1 MNQIGNLFAEPVAAT
16 HFSFLRGASPGPHM
30 VLTALLLGYAG
41 IGIAD
46 RNTVAG
52 VVRAWAAL
60 RQLREEGL
68 PAPDKVREGG
78 SPGEYVWVENAD
90 FAALPFTSDQMKA
103 MAERFKLATGARLVF
118 VDGTPDIVVY
128 PANRDGWGRLC
139 RLLSHSNRKEGVK
152 KGDCRLVL
160 DDLLNDARDL
170 LLIPMPGHRLDDL
183 PALLAR
189 LDEAAPG
196 AVWLGAT
203 MHRRGDDRRR
213 LARLKSIAAATRTP
227 LIATNDALYDSIGQ
241 RDLQDVLTCIREGVT
256 IERAGRRLEANA
268 ERHLKLP
275 QEMARLFR
283 DAPEAIAETQALFS
297 RVEFD
302 LGQLKYEYPDEPVP
316 PGWKDQDWLEELVR
330 RCCLIRYPDGVP
342 EKVQGLLK
350 KELDLIAKLEYA
362 RYFLTIRQIVE
373 FAESRGIL
381 CQGRGSAANSAVC
394 YVLGITAVDPAE
406 NDVLFERFISTER
419 KEPPDI
425 DVDFEHERREEVI
438 QWIYEFYGRER
449 AGIAATVIHYRPRSA
464 IREVG
469 KVLGLTE
476 DVTARIA
483 DTNWG
488 SWGSEIGDNRV
499 RQAGLD
505 PKNPTIRRA
514 VDFAIRLLGYPRH
527 LSQHVGGF
535 VLSRGRLDETVP
547 IGNAAMEDRTFIEWD
562 RDDIDAVGL
571 MKVDVLALGMLTCIR
586 KAFDLLRE
594 HEGIDWGLADVPKEN
609 DATYDMLCEGKSL
622 GVFQVESRAQMNML
636 PRLKPNKF
644 YDLVI
649 QVAIVRPGPIQGN
662 MVHPYLKRR
671 AGIEKVTFPAP
682 SPEHGPEDELHHVL
696 EKTEGVPLF
705 QEQAMRLAMVAA
717 KFSDIEANGLRKA
730 MATFRNAGT
739 IGDYE
744 AMMVERMVARGYE
757 RDFAQRCFEQ
767 IKGFGSYGFPESH
780 AASFAKLVYISSYL
794 KRWHPAAFAAA
805 LLNAQPM
812 GFYAPAQIVREA
824 EENGGVEPRPVD
836 VNVSGWDN
844 GLEAVGHFEE
854 NGSVIPGDRRET
866 RDPCRSISE
875 RSAENPLP
883 EGEGR
888 VRGRPLD
895 DVARPHRCDAAGAH
909 LAGRTASTS
918 PLPLSLQ
925 ERGSRAFSSE
935 VDTGSRE
942 ENALKQRP
950 RAIPR
955 FEELR
960 NCSTGVSAG
969 KGSDEPK
976 QKHPF
981 ALRLGFRQ
989 IDGFKE
995 DWGKAI
1001 AKARDAG
1008 GPYRDVE
1015 ELMRR
1020 AGLPARALRLL
1031 ADADA
1036 FRSLGLDRREALW
1049 AVRRLPDDAALPLF
1063 QAAQARE
1070 LGREPAMALPAMPL
1084 SEHIVADYQTV
1095 RLSLKGHPMQLLRP
1109 RFRREGVLSC
1119 AETEGRADA
1128 AFVRTAGIVLVR
1140 QRPGNGNAIFVTLED
1155 ETGIANVVIWARLF
1169 ERFRREV
1176 MGARLM
1182 LVEGRVQKSPEGVVH
1197 LMAQR
1202 ILDRSPD
1209 LLSLSDTHRAEVP
1222 LPVDELKNPPL
1233 PRHRHP
1239 RNVRI
1244 LPKSRDFH

>member
-1 MNQIGNLFAEPVAAT
+1 MNQIASSFAEPVAAT
-16 HFSFLRGASPGPHM
+16 NFSFLRGAAPGPNM

-60 RQLREEGL
+60 RQLREDGL
-68 PAPDKVREGG
+68 PAPEKIREGG
-78 SPGEYVWVENAD
+78 SPGEYVWIENPD
-90 FAALPFTSDQMKA
+90 FAGLLFKPEQMKVTA
-103 MAERFKLATGARLVF
+103 DRFKLATGTRLVF
-118 VDGTPDIVVY
+118 ADGTPDIIVY
-128 PANRDGWGRLC
+128 PANREGWGRLC
-139 RLLSHSNRKEGVK
+139 RLLSQGNLRAE
-152 KGDCRLVL
+152 KGECILHL
-160 DDLLNDARDL
+160 GDLLNDARDL
-170 LLIPMPGHRLDDL
+170 LLILMPSRNLDGL

-196 AVWLGAT
+196 AIWLGAT

-213 LARLKSIAAATRTP
+213 LVRLKVIAAATRTP
-227 LIATNDALYDSIGQ
+227 LIATNDALYDSIEQ

-283 DAPEAIAETQALFS
+283 DAPEAIAETQHLFS

-302 LGQLKYEYPDEPVP
+302 LGQLKYEYPEEPVP
-316 PGWKDQDWLEELVR
+316 PGWKDQDWLAELVR
-330 RCCLIRYPDGVP
+330 RRSLIRYPDGVP
-342 EKVQGLLK
+342 DKVEKLLV
-350 KELDLIAKLEYA
+350 KELALIEKLEYA

-373 FAESRGIL
+373 FAESEGIL

-394 YVLGITAVDPAE
+394 YVLGITAVDPTD
-406 NDVLFERFISTER
+406 NDVLFERFISEQR
-419 KEPPDI
+419 REPPDI
-425 DVDFEHERREEVI
+425 DVDFEHQRREEVI
-438 QWIYEFYGRER
+438 QWIYEKYGRHR
-449 AGIAATVIHYRPRSA
+449 AGIAATVIRYRPRSA

-476 DVTARIA
+476 DITARIA
-483 DTNWG
+483 DTQWG
-488 SWGSEIGDNRV
+488 SWGTEIGDDRV

-505 PKNPTIRRA
+505 PTNPSIRRA
-514 VDFAIRLLGYPRH
+514 VGFAIRLLGFPRH

-547 IGNAAMEDRTFIEWD
+547 IGNAAMKDRTFIEWD
-562 RDDIDAVGL
+562 RDDIDELKL

-586 KAFDLLRE
+586 KAFDLI
-594 HEGIDWGLADVPKEN
+594 EGYGDLIKGYEKKRYELADFTDGDEG
-609 DATYDMLCEGKSL
+609 TYDMLCEGKSL

-636 PRLKPNKF
+636 PRLKPRKF

-649 QVAIVRPGPIQGN
+649 QVAIVRPGPIQGD

-671 AGIEKVTFPAP
+671 AGLEEVSYPSP
-682 SPEHGPEDELHHVL
+682 SPEHGLPDELYPVL
-696 EKTEGVPLF
+696 EKTFGVPLF

-717 KFSDIEANGLRKA
+717 KFTDPEANGLRKA
-730 MATFRNAGT
+730 MATFRNDGT
-739 IGDYE
+739 IHHFQD
-744 AMMVERMVARGYE
+744 MMVERMVARGYE
-757 RDFAQRCFEQ
+757 RDFAQRCFDQ

-794 KRWHPAAFAAA
+794 KKHHPAAFACA
-805 LLNAQPM
+805 LLNSQPM

-824 EENGGVEPRPVD
+824 QENGGVEPRPVD
-836 VNVSGWDN
+836 VNASGWDN
-844 GLEAVGHFEE
+844 GLEPLEE
-854 NGSVIPGDRRET
+854 LNIVIPGDRRET
-866 RDPCRSISE
+866 RDPCLSVSDEGSDMDPGSSLRFARDDVQHSSNFRSPHPEEPRSGVSKDGPE
-875 RSAENPLP
+875 RSSASRTILRDAPAALLRMRAEK
-883 EGEGR
+883 
-888 VRGRPLD
+888 
-895 DVARPHRCDAAGAH
+895 
-909 LAGRTASTS
+909 
-918 PLPLSLQ
+918 
-925 ERGSRAFSSE
+925 
-935 VDTGSRE
+935 E
-942 ENALKQRP
+942 ETK
-950 RAIPR
+950 
-955 FEELR
+955 
-960 NCSTGVSAG
+960 
-969 KGSDEPK
+969 
-976 QKHPF
+976 KHPF

-995 DWGKAI
+995 EWGLAI
-1001 AKARDAG
+1001 VQAREAG
-1008 GPYRDVE
+1008 GIYRDVE

-1020 AGLPARALRLL
+1020 AGLPARAMRLL

-1049 AVRRLPDDAALPLF
+1049 AVRRLPDDPALPLF
-1063 QAAQARE
+1063 AAAQARE

-1084 SEHIVADYQTV
+1084 AEHIVTDYQTV

-1109 RFRREGVLSC
+1109 RFRREGILSC
-1119 AETEGRADA
+1119 AETEAKPDA
-1128 AFVRTAGIVLVR
+1128 AFVRTAGVVLVR
-1140 QRPGNGNAIFVTLED
+1140 QRPGNGRAIFVTLED
-1155 ETGIANVVIWARLF
+1155 ETGITNVVIWARLF

-1182 LVEGRVQKSPEGVVH
+1182 LVEGRVQKSVEGVTH

-1202 ILDRSPD
+1202 IFDRSAD
-1209 LLSLSDTHRAEVP
+1209 LLSLSDTHRAEMP
-1222 LPVDELKNPPL
+1222 PPCVDELKNPPL

>member
-1 MNQIGNLFAEPVAAT
+1 MNQIVSPFAEPVAAT

-30 VLTALLLGYAG
+30 VLTALLLGYSG

-60 RQLREEGL
+60 RELRETGK
-68 PAPDKVREGG
+68 PAPDKIREGG
-78 SPGEYVWVENAD
+78 GPGEYIWVENPAFAD
-90 FAALPFTSDQMKA
+90 LPFKPDALLA
-103 MAERFKLATGARLVF
+103 MAKDFKLATGTRLVF
-118 VDGTPDIVVY
+118 ADGTPDIVVY
-128 PANRDGWGRLC
+128 PANRAGWGRLC
-139 RLLSHSNRKEGVK
+139 RLLSHGNLKEDVK
-152 KGDCRLVL
+152 KGECRLVL

-170 LLIPMPGHRLDDL
+170 LLILMPARRLDGL
-183 PALLAR
+183 PGLLAR
-189 LDEAAPG
+189 LEDAAPG

-213 LARLKSIAAATRTP
+213 LARLKAIADATRTP

-241 RDLQDVLTCIREGVT
+241 RDLQDVLTCIREGTT
-256 IERAGRRLEANA
+256 IERAGRLLESNA

-297 RVEFD
+297 RIEFD
-302 LGQLKYEYPDEPVP
+302 LGQLKYEYPDEPIP
-316 PGWKDQDWLEELVR
+316 PGWNDQDWLVELVR
-330 RCCLIRYPDGVP
+330 RCCLIRYPDGVSD
-342 EKVQGLLK
+342 KVQGLLA
-350 KELDLIAKLEYA
+350 KELDLIGKLEYA

-373 FAESRGIL
+373 FAESKGIL

-394 YVLGITAVDPAE
+394 YVLGITAVDPEE

-438 QWIYEFYGRER
+438 QWIYEFYGRHR

-464 IREVG
+464 IREAG

-488 SWGSEIGDNRV
+488 SWGSEIGDARV

-505 PKNPTIRRA
+505 PTNPTIRRA
-514 VDFAIRLLGYPRH
+514 VDFATRLLGYPRH

-547 IGNAAMEDRTFIEWD
+547 IGNAAMKDRTFIEWD
-562 RDDIDAVGL
+562 RDDIDALQL

-594 HEGIDWGLADVPKEN
+594 HASIDWRLADVPTKDE
-609 DATYDMLCEGKSL
+609 ATYDMLCEGKSL

-636 PRLKPNKF
+636 PRLKPREF

-649 QVAIVRPGPIQGN
+649 QVAIVRPGPIQGD
-662 MVHPYLKRR
+662 MVHPYLRR
-671 AGIEKVTFPAP
+671 RSGLEDVDYPSP
-682 SPEHGPEDELHHVL
+682 SPEHGDKNELYEVL
-696 EKTEGVPLF
+696 RKTFGVPLF

-730 MATFRNAGT
+730 MATFRNDGT
-739 IGDYE
+739 IGNYE
-744 AMMVERMVARGYE
+744 SLMVERMVARGYE
-757 RDFAQRCFEQ
+757 RDFAQRCFDQ

-794 KRWHPAAFAAA
+794 KKHHPAAFACA
-805 LLNAQPM
+805 LLNSQPM

-824 EENGGVEPRPVD
+824 QENGGVEPRPVD
-836 VNVSGWDN
+836 VNLSAWDN
-844 GLEAVGHFEE
+844 GLEAVEA
-854 NGSVIPGDRRET
+854 V
-866 RDPCRSISE
+866 
-875 RSAENPLP
+875 
-883 EGEGR
+883 
-888 VRGRPLD
+888 
-895 DVARPHRCDAAGAH
+895 
-909 LAGRTASTS
+909 
-918 PLPLSLQ
+918 
-925 ERGSRAFSSE
+925 
-935 VDTGSRE
+935 
-942 ENALKQRP
+942 
-950 RAIPR
+950 
-955 FEELR
+955 
-960 NCSTGVSAG
+960 
-969 KGSDEPK
+969 EPM
-976 QKHPF
+976 QKHSL

-989 IDGFKE
+989 IDGFRE
-995 DWGKAI
+995 AWGLAI
-1001 AKARDAG
+1001 AQKRDEG

-1020 AGLPARALRLL
+1020 AGLPARAMRLL
-1031 ADADA
+1031 ADADT

-1049 AVRRLPDDAALPLF
+1049 AVRRLPDDPVLPLF

-1070 LGREPAMALPAMPL
+1070 LGSERSMALPTMPL
-1084 SEHIVADYQTV
+1084 AEHIVADYQTV

-1109 RFRREGVLSC
+1109 RFRRERILSC
-1119 AETEGRADA
+1119 AETEAKPDA

-1155 ETGIANVVIWARLF
+1155 ETGITNVVIWARLF

-1182 LVEGRVQKSPEGVVH
+1182 LVEGRVQKSVEGVTH

-1202 ILDRSPD
+1202 IIDRSAD

-1222 LPVDELKNPPL
+1222 MSIDELTNPPRQR
-1233 PRHRHP
+1233 PSHP
-1239 RNVRI
+1239 RDVRV

>member
-1 MNQIGNLFAEPVAAT
+1 MNQIANAFAEPVAAS

-30 VLTALLLGYAG
+30 VLTALLLGYSG

-60 RQLREEGL
+60 KQLREDGL
-68 PAPDKVREGG
+68 PAPDKVRQGG
-78 SPGEYVWVENAD
+78 SPGEYIWVENPD
-90 FAALPFTSDQMKA
+90 FADHPIEPEPMKA
-103 MAERFKLATGARLVF
+103 MAKKFKLATGTRLVF
-118 VDGTPDIVVY
+118 ADGTPDIVVY

-139 RLLSHSNRKEGVK
+139 RLLSYGNLKDGVK
-152 KGDCRLVL
+152 KGECHLVL

-170 LLIPMPGHRLDDL
+170 LLILMPARSLDGL
-183 PALLAR
+183 PALLAK
-189 LDEAAPG
+189 LDNAAPG
-196 AVWLGAT
+196 AIWLAAS

-213 LARLKSIAAATRTP
+213 LARLKAIAAATRTP
-227 LIATNDALYDSIGQ
+227 LIATNDALYDSIAQ
-241 RDLQDVLTCIREGVT
+241 RDLQDVLSCIREGTT
-256 IERAGRRLEANA
+256 IERAGRLLESNA

-297 RVEFD
+297 RIEFD
-302 LGQLKYEYPDEPVP
+302 LGELEYEYPDEPIP
-316 PGWKDQDWLEELVR
+316 PGWKDQDWLEELVHQR
-330 RCCLIRYPDGVP
+330 SLISYPEGVP
-342 EKVQGLLK
+342 AKVEGLLT
-350 KELDLIAKLEYA
+350 KELALIKKLKYA

-373 FAESRGIL
+373 FADSRGIL

-394 YVLGITAVDPAE
+394 YVLGITAVDPAD

-438 QWIYEFYGRER
+438 QWIYEKYGRHR

-464 IREVG
+464 IREAG

-488 SWGSEIGDNRV
+488 SWGSEIGDARV

-505 PKNPTIRRA
+505 PTNPTIRRA
-514 VDFAIRLLGYPRH
+514 VDFASRLLGYPRH

-562 RDDIDAVGL
+562 RDDIDELRL

-586 KAFDLLRE
+586 KAFDLIRE
-594 HEGIDWGLADVPKEN
+594 NGGKDYALADFKDGDE
-609 DATYDMLCEGKSL
+609 ATYDMLCEGKSL

-636 PRLKPNKF
+636 PRLRPREF

-671 AGIEKVTFPAP
+671 AGIEKVVFPKPAP
-682 SPEHGPEDELHHVL
+682 PHDPNELHEVL
-696 EKTEGVPLF
+696 NKTLGVPLF
-705 QEQAMRLAMVAA
+705 QEQAMKLAMVAA
-717 KFSDIEANGLRKA
+717 EFSDIEANGLRKA

-739 IGDYE
+739 IHHFQDK
-744 AMMVERMVARGYE
+744 MVERMVARGYE
-757 RDFAQRCFEQ
+757 RDFAQRCFDQ
-767 IKGFGSYGFPESH
+767 IRGFGSYGFPESH
-780 AASFAKLVYISSYL
+780 AASFAKLVYISSFL
-794 KRWHPAAFAAA
+794 KKHYPAAFAAA
-805 LLNAQPM
+805 LLNSQPM

-824 EENGGVEPRPVD
+824 EENGGVEPRPAD
-836 VNVSGWDN
+836 VNSSFSDN
-844 GLEAVGHFEE
+844 SLEAV
-854 NGSVIPGDRRET
+854 
-866 RDPCRSISE
+866 SE
-875 RSAENPLP
+875 SSSYH
-883 EGEGR
+883 
-888 VRGRPLD
+888 D
-895 DVARPHRCDAAGAH
+895 RPH
-909 LAGRTASTS
+909 
-918 PLPLSLQ
+918 Q
-925 ERGSRAFSSE
+925 ESKR
-935 VDTGSRE
+935 D
-942 ENALKQRP
+942 
-950 RAIPR
+950 
-955 FEELR
+955 
-960 NCSTGVSAG
+960 
-969 KGSDEPK
+969 
-976 QKHPF
+976 PF

-989 IDGFKE
+989 IDGFKD
-995 DWGKAI
+995 DWGNAI
-1001 AKARDAG
+1001 SKERETGD
-1008 GPYRDVE
+1008 PYRDVE

-1020 AGLPARALRLL
+1020 ANLPARAMRLL

-1049 AVRRLPDDAALPLF
+1049 AVRRLPDDPALPLF
-1063 QAAQARE
+1063 QVAQARE
-1070 LGREPAMALPAMPL
+1070 LGSERSMALPVMPL
-1084 SEHIVADYQTV
+1084 AEHIVADYQTV

-1109 RFRREGVLSC
+1109 RFRHEGVLSC
-1119 AETEGRADA
+1119 AETEAKPDA

-1140 QRPGNGNAIFVTLED
+1140 QRPGKGNAIFVTLED
-1155 ETGIANVVIWARLF
+1155 ETGITNVVIWARLF

-1182 LVEGRVQKSPEGVVH
+1182 LVEGRVQKSVEGVTH

-1202 ILDRSPD
+1202 IADRSVD

-1222 LPVDELKNPPL
+1222 MPIDELKNPPL

>member
-1 MNQIGNLFAEPVAAT
+1 MNQIASPFAEPVAAT
-16 HFSFLRGASPGPHM
+16 NFSFLRGASPGPNM
-30 VLTALLLGYAG
+30 VLTALLLGYSG

-60 RQLREEGL
+60 RQLREHGL
-68 PAPDKVREGG
+68 PAPEKIREGG
-78 SPGEYVWVENAD
+78 SPGEYIWVENPEFTD
-90 FAALPFTSDQMKA
+90 LPFKPEQMQA
-103 MAERFKLATGARLVF
+103 MAERFKLATGTRLVF
-118 VDGTPDIVVY
+118 ADGTPDIVVY
-128 PANRDGWGRLC
+128 PANRTGWGRLC
-139 RLLSHSNRKEGVK
+139 RLLSHGNLKESVK
-152 KGDCRLVL
+152 KGECQLVL

-170 LLIPMPGHRLDDL
+170 LLILMPGQRLDGLAELLVRLDD
-183 PALLAR
+183 
-189 LDEAAPG
+189 AAPG
-196 AVWLGAT
+196 AVWLGAS

-213 LARLKSIAAATRTP
+213 LARLKAIAAATRTP
-227 LIATNDALYDSIGQ
+227 LIATNDALYDAIAQ

-256 IERAGRRLEANA
+256 IERAGRLLEVNA

-316 PGWKDQDWLEELVR
+316 PGWKDQDWLVELVR
-330 RCCLIRYPDGVP
+330 RRSLIRYPEGVP
-342 EKVQGLLK
+342 EKVEKLLA
-350 KELDLIAKLEYA
+350 KELGLIEKLEYA

-373 FAESRGIL
+373 FADSKGIL

-394 YVLGITAVDPAE
+394 YVLGITAVDPAD

-419 KEPPDI
+419 REPPDI

-483 DTNWG
+483 DTQWG
-488 SWGSEIGDNRV
+488 SWGTEIGDARI

-505 PKNPTIRRA
+505 PSNPTIRRA

-547 IGNAAMEDRTFIEWD
+547 IGNAAMDKRTFIEWD
-562 RDDIDAVGL
+562 RDDIDELQL

-586 KAFDLLRE
+586 KAFDLIRARGGE
-594 HEGIDWGLADVPKEN
+594 DYALADFTDGDK
-609 DATYDMLCEGKSL
+609 ATYDMLCEGKSL

-636 PRLKPNKF
+636 PRLRPRRF

-671 AGIEKVTFPAP
+671 AGLEEVTYPSP
-682 SPEHGPEDELHHVL
+682 SPEHGPANELYEVL
-696 EKTEGVPLF
+696 KKTCGVPLF

-717 KFSDIEANGLRKA
+717 EFSDIEANGLRKA
-730 MATFRNAGT
+730 MATFRNDGT
-739 IGDYE
+739 IGNYE
-744 AMMVERMVARGYE
+744 DLMVGRMIARGYQ
-757 RDFAQRCFEQ
+757 RDFAQRCFDQ

-794 KRWHPAAFAAA
+794 KRWYPAAFACA
-805 LLNAQPM
+805 LLNSQPM

-824 EENGGVEPRPVD
+824 EENGGVEPRASD
-836 VNVSGWDN
+836 VNFSCWDN
-844 GLEAVGHFEE
+844 GLEGV
-854 NGSVIPGDRRET
+854 
-866 RDPCRSISE
+866 SE
-875 RSAENPLP
+875 
-883 EGEGR
+883 
-888 VRGRPLD
+888 
-895 DVARPHRCDAAGAH
+895 
-909 LAGRTASTS
+909 
-918 PLPLSLQ
+918 
-925 ERGSRAFSSE
+925 SSSYH
-935 VDTGSRE
+935 D
-942 ENALKQRP
+942 RP
-950 RAIPR
+950 RQESR
-955 FEELR
+955 R
-960 NCSTGVSAG
+960 
-969 KGSDEPK
+969 D
-976 QKHPF
+976 PF

-995 DWGKAI
+995 DWGNAI
-1001 AKARDAG
+1001 AQEREAG
-1008 GPYRDVE
+1008 GLYRDVE

-1020 AGLPARALRLL
+1020 ADLPARAMRLL

-1049 AVRRLPDDAALPLF
+1049 AVRRLPDDSALPLF
-1063 QAAQARE
+1063 QAAQTRE
-1070 LGREPAMALPAMPL
+1070 LGSERSMALPLMPL
-1084 SEHIVADYQTV
+1084 VEHIVADYQTV

-1119 AETEGRADA
+1119 AETEAKPDA
-1128 AFVRTAGIVLVR
+1128 AFARTAGVVLVR
-1140 QRPGNGNAIFVTLED
+1140 QRPGNGKAIFVTLED
-1155 ETGIANVVIWARLF
+1155 ETGITNVVIWARLF

-1182 LVEGRVQKSPEGVVH
+1182 LVEGRVQKSVEGVVH

-1202 ILDRSPD
+1202 IVDRSAD
-1209 LLSLSDTHRAEVP
+1209 LLSLSDSHHAEIP
-1222 LPVDELKNPPL
+1222 PPAIDELKNPQL

-1239 RNVRI
+1239 RDVRI

>member
-1 MNQIGNLFAEPVAAT
+1 MNQSVSPFAEPVAAT
-16 HFSFLRGASPGPHM
+16 NFSFLRGASPGPNM

-60 RQLREEGL
+60 RQLREDGL
-68 PAPDKVREGG
+68 PAPEKIREGG
-78 SPGEYVWVENAD
+78 SPGEYVWIENPD
-90 FAALPFTSDQMKA
+90 FSDLPIKPEEMKA
-103 MAERFKLATGARLVF
+103 LAERFKLATGTRLVF
-118 VDGTPDIVVY
+118 ADGTPDIVIY

-139 RLLSHSNRKEGVK
+139 RLLSHGNRKDGVK
-152 KGDCRLVL
+152 KGECHLVL

-170 LLIPMPGHRLDDL
+170 LLILMPGRRLDGL
-183 PALLAR
+183 PEVLAR

-196 AVWLGAT
+196 AVWLAAS

-213 LARLKSIAAATRTP
+213 LARLKAIAAATRTP
-227 LIATNDALYDSIGQ
+227 LIASNDALYDSIAQ

-256 IERAGRRLEANA
+256 IERAGRLLESNA

-283 DAPEAIAETQALFS
+283 DAPEAIAETQTLFS
-297 RVEFD
+297 RIEFD
-302 LGQLKYEYPDEPVP
+302 LGQLKYEYPDEPIP
-316 PGWKDQDWLEELVR
+316 PGWKDQDWLVELVR
-330 RCCLIRYPDGVP
+330 RCCLIRYPDGVSD
-342 EKVQGLLK
+342 KVQGLLA
-350 KELDLIAKLEYA
+350 KELALIEKLEYA

-373 FAESRGIL
+373 FADSKGIL

-394 YVLGITAVDPAE
+394 YVLGITAVDPDE

-419 KEPPDI
+419 REPPDI

-438 QWIYEFYGRER
+438 QWIYEKYGRHR

-464 IREVG
+464 IREAG

-488 SWGSEIGDNRV
+488 SWGSEIGDARV

-505 PKNPTIRRA
+505 PTNPTIRRA
-514 VDFAIRLLGYPRH
+514 VDFATRLLGYPRH

-547 IGNAAMEDRTFIEWD
+547 IGNAAMADRTFIEWD
-562 RDDIDAVGL
+562 RDDIDALQL

-586 KAFDLLRE
+586 KTFDLIAAN
-594 HEGIDWGLADVPKEN
+594 GGKSYQLADFTDGDK
-609 DATYDMLCEGKSL
+609 ATYDMLCEGKSL

-636 PRLKPNKF
+636 PRLKPRKF

-671 AGIEKVTFPAP
+671 AKIEEVTYPAP
-682 SPEHGPEDELHHVL
+682 SPEHGDKNELYEVL
-696 EKTEGVPLF
+696 KKTEGVPLF

-739 IGDYE
+739 IGNYE
-744 AMMVERMVARGYE
+744 TMMVERMVARGYE

-780 AASFAKLVYISSYL
+780 AASFAKLVYISSFL
-794 KRWHPAAFAAA
+794 KKHYPAAFAAA
-805 LLNAQPM
+805 LLNSQPM

-824 EENGGVEPRPVD
+824 EENGGVEPRPAD
-836 VNVSGWDN
+836 VNSSFLDN
-844 GLEAVGHFEE
+844 SLEAVSESSSYHGWLGQE
-854 NGSVIPGDRRET
+854 SK
-866 RDPCRSISE
+866 RD
-875 RSAENPLP
+875 
-883 EGEGR
+883 
-888 VRGRPLD
+888 
-895 DVARPHRCDAAGAH
+895 
-909 LAGRTASTS
+909 
-918 PLPLSLQ
+918 
-925 ERGSRAFSSE
+925 
-935 VDTGSRE
+935 
-942 ENALKQRP
+942 
-950 RAIPR
+950 
-955 FEELR
+955 
-960 NCSTGVSAG
+960 
-969 KGSDEPK
+969 
-976 QKHPF
+976 PF

-989 IDGFKE
+989 IDGFKDE
-995 DWGKAI
+995 WGKAI
-1001 AKARDAG
+1001 AEAREAG

-1020 AGLPARALRLL
+1020 AGLPARAMRLL

-1070 LGREPAMALPAMPL
+1070 LGQERAMALPSMPL
-1084 SEHIVADYQTV
+1084 AEHIVADYQTV

-1109 RFRREGVLSC
+1109 RFQREGILSC
-1119 AETEGRADA
+1119 AQTEGKPDA
-1128 AFVRTAGIVLVR
+1128 AFACTAGIVLVR
-1140 QRPGNGNAIFVTLED
+1140 QRPGNGKAIFVTLED
-1155 ETGIANVVIWARLF
+1155 ETGITNVVIWARLF

-1182 LVEGRVQKSPEGVVH
+1182 LVEGRVQKSVEGVTH

-1202 ILDRSPD
+1202 IADRSAD

-1222 LPVDELKNPPL
+1222 MPIDELKNPPL

>member
-1 MNQIGNLFAEPVAAT
+1 MNQIANAFAEPVAAS

-30 VLTALLLGYAG
+30 VLTALLLGYSG

-60 RQLREEGL
+60 KQLREDGL
-68 PAPDKVREGG
+68 PAPDKVRQGG
-78 SPGEYVWVENAD
+78 SPGEYIWVENPD
-90 FAALPFTSDQMKA
+90 FADHPIEPEPMKA
-103 MAERFKLATGARLVF
+103 MAKKFKLATGTRLVF
-118 VDGTPDIVVY
+118 ADGTPDIVVY

-139 RLLSHSNRKEGVK
+139 RLLSHGNLKDGVK
-152 KGDCRLVL
+152 KGECRLVL

-170 LLIPMPGHRLDDL
+170 LLILMPARSLDGL
-183 PALLAR
+183 AALLAK
-189 LDEAAPG
+189 LDDAAPG
-196 AVWLGAT
+196 AVWLAAS

-213 LARLKSIAAATRTP
+213 LARLRNIAAATRTP
-227 LIATNDALYDSIGQ
+227 LIASNDALYDSIGQ

-256 IERAGRRLEANA
+256 IERAGSLLESNA
-268 ERHLKLP
+268 ERHLKP
-275 QEMARLFR
+275 SQEMARLFR
-283 DAPEAIAETQALFS
+283 DAPEAITETQHLFS
-297 RVEFD
+297 RIEFD
-302 LGQLKYEYPDEPVP
+302 LDQLKYEYPDEPIP
-316 PGWKDQDWLEELVR
+316 PGWKDQDWLVELVR

-342 EKVQGLLK
+342 EKVEKLLA
-350 KELDLIAKLEYA
+350 KELDLIGKLDYA

-373 FAESRGIL
+373 FAESKGIL

-438 QWIYEFYGRER
+438 QWIYWKYGRHR

-464 IREVG
+464 IREAG

-488 SWGSEIGDNRV
+488 SWGSEIGDARV

-505 PKNPTIRRA
+505 PTNPTIRRA
-514 VDFAIRLLGYPRH
+514 VDFATRLLGYPRH

-547 IGNAAMEDRTFIEWD
+547 IGNAAMDERTFIEWD
-562 RDDIDAVGL
+562 RDDIDELKL

-586 KAFDLLRE
+586 KAFDLIRE
-594 HEGIDWGLADVPKEN
+594 NGGRDYALADLK
-609 DATYDMLCEGKSL
+609 DGDKDTYAMLQKGHSL

-636 PRLKPNKF
+636 PRLKPEKF

-671 AGIEKVTFPAP
+671 AGIEDVTYPAP
-682 SPEHGPEDELHHVL
+682 SPEHGRPDELFEVL
-696 EKTEGVPLF
+696 NKTEGVPLF

-739 IGDYE
+739 IGNYE
-744 AMMVERMVARGYE
+744 TMMVERMVARGYE
-757 RDFAQRCFEQ
+757 RDFAQRCFDQ

-780 AASFAKLVYISSYL
+780 AASFAKLVYISSFL
-794 KRWHPAAFAAA
+794 KKHYPAAFAAA
-805 LLNAQPM
+805 LLNSQPM

-824 EENGGVEPRPVD
+824 EENGGVEPRSVD
-836 VNVSGWDN
+836 VNSSFLDN
-844 GLEAVGHFEE
+844 GLEAVSE
-854 NGSVIPGDRRET
+854 SSSYRDRPRREGG
-866 RDPCRSISE
+866 RD
-875 RSAENPLP
+875 
-883 EGEGR
+883 
-888 VRGRPLD
+888 
-895 DVARPHRCDAAGAH
+895 
-909 LAGRTASTS
+909 
-918 PLPLSLQ
+918 
-925 ERGSRAFSSE
+925 
-935 VDTGSRE
+935 
-942 ENALKQRP
+942 
-950 RAIPR
+950 
-955 FEELR
+955 
-960 NCSTGVSAG
+960 
-969 KGSDEPK
+969 
-976 QKHPF
+976 PF

-989 IDGFKE
+989 IDGFKDE
-995 DWGKAI
+995 WGNTI
-1001 AKARDAG
+1001 AKEREAG

-1020 AGLPARALRLL
+1020 ASLPARAMRLL

-1036 FRSLGLDRREALW
+1036 FRSMGLDRREALW
-1049 AVRRLPDDAALPLF
+1049 AVRRLPDDPALPLF
-1063 QAAQARE
+1063 QVAQARE
-1070 LGREPAMALPAMPL
+1070 LGSERSMALPVMPL
-1084 SEHIVADYQTV
+1084 AEHIVADYQTV

-1119 AETEGRADA
+1119 AETEAKPDA

-1140 QRPGNGNAIFVTLED
+1140 QRPGKGNAIFVTLED
-1155 ETGIANVVIWARLF
+1155 ETGITNVVIWARLF

-1182 LVEGRVQKSPEGVVH
+1182 LVEGRVQKSVEGVTH

-1202 ILDRSPD
+1202 IVDRSID

-1222 LPVDELKNPPL
+1222 MPIDELKNPPL